1 MKIFNHLEKFQ
12 NNILFYEN
20 EDKIL
25 YKQIF
30 SFEKKFHK
38 LKQGKLCLFISNYS
52 SEFLMTYISLIRKDL
67 KIMFIDPNTDKKDI
81 KEIIQS
87 YKPLYIFIN
96 KKFIYAINNYEI
108 NSELSE
114 NIILEN
120 KIDEN
125 YEIFKDLALLIG
137 TSGSTGSKKF
147 VRISKNNLYS
157 NTKNISNYLQIQPE
171 DITITTLP
179 LHYTYGLSIVNTH
192 IFSGSGI
199 CINNSSFLEKSFWE
213 KANKFKINNFGGVPF
228 NYEILKKLKFT
239 KRKIPSLKYITQ
251 AGGHLDKEIKKY
263 FLKDA
268 KINNYKFIVMYGQVE
283 ATSRISYVPFDKL
296 NEKFDSAG
304 KAIPGGKLSINLS
317 NKEIIYE
324 GPNVCLGYAK
334 SYRDLS
340 KGDENK
346 GKIGTGDIGSIDP
359 DGYLFI
365 TGRKNREAKLYGHR
379 INLDEIEKILSSK
392 GFKCLC
398 LSKENRLFIFNL
410 SKENNKD
417 VIKYLSKKLRVNTNS
432 LGIKN
437 LKEPPTN
444 SSGKISYSY
453 LEKMI

>member
-25 YKQIF
+25 YKFF
-30 SFEKKFHK
+30 SLKKKFHK

-96 KKFIYAINNYEI
+96 KKFIYVINNYKI
-108 NSELSE
+108 NSELNE

-120 KIDEN
+120 KKDEN

-137 TSGSTGSKKF
+137 TSGSTGSKKICTNF
-147 VRISKNNLYS
+147 KNNLYS
-157 NTKNISNYLQIQPE
+157 NTKNISNYLRIQPE

-228 NYEILKKLKFT
+228 NYEILKNLSSQ
-239 KRKIPSLKYITQ
+239 R
-251 AGGHLDKEIKKY
+251 
-263 FLKDA
+263 
-268 KINNYKFIVMYGQVE
+268 
-283 ATSRISYVPFDKL
+283 
-296 NEKFDSAG
+296 EKF
-304 KAIPGGKLSINLS
+304 L
-317 NKEIIYE
+317 
-324 GPNVCLGYAK
+324 
-334 SYRDLS
+334 
-340 KGDENK
+340 
-346 GKIGTGDIGSIDP
+346 
-359 DGYLFI
+359 
-365 TGRKNREAKLYGHR
+365 H
-379 INLDEIEKILSSK
+379 
-392 GFKCLC
+392 
-398 LSKENRLFIFNL
+398 
-410 SKENNKD
+410 
-417 VIKYLSKKLRVNTNS
+417 
-432 LGIKN
+432 
-437 LKEPPTN
+437 
-444 SSGKISYSY
+444 
-453 LEKMI
+453 